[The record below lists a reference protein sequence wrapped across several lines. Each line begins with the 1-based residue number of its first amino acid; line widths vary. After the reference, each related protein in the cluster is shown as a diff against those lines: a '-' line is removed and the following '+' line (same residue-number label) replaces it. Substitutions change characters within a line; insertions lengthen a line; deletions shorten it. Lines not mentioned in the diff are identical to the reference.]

1 MPNEPLGPEMQ
12 AAIWIARPP
21 EAVWVYLEDV
31 SHDPHWRLGV
41 RAARWTSSPPHGVGS
56 TGAHS
61 IQGQR
66 DWKWTAAEVDRPKG
80 MSWDYA
86 SGMFTGGRAGY
97 RLQAEQGGTRLTM
110 HLRLKPGLPQRL
122 LMLVLKTL
130 IKRQLAGDLAKLKA
144 ILES

>member
-1 MPNEPLGPEMQ
+1 MPNQPLGPEMQ

-21 EAVWVYLEDV
+21 QALWRYLEDV
-31 SHDPHWRLGV
+31 SQDPQWRVGV

-61 IQGQR
+61 IQGQG
-66 DWKWTAAEVDRPKG
+66 DWRWTAAEVDEPNR

-97 RLQAEQGGTRLTM
+97 RLQVEKGGTRLTM
-110 HLRLKPGLPQRL
+110 HLQLKPGLSQRL
-122 LMLVLKTL
+122 LMLVLKPL
-130 IKRQLAGDLAKLKA
+130 IQRQLAGDLAKLKA
-144 ILES
+144 ILEA